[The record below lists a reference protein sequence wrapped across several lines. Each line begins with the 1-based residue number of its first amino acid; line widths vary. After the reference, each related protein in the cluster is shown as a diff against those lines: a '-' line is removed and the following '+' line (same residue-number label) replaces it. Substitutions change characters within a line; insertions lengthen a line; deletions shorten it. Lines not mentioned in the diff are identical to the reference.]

1 MINHNNMQMNIRKSY
16 YNKSRVQEDG
26 VTHIIDTSV
35 AYPMYN
41 FSLNKN
47 YFDIDDKA
55 TVVREILNDLKSI
68 EAVLER
74 ALTIDND
81 KEIDSI

>member
-26 VTHIIDTSV
+26 ITHIIDTSV
-35 AYPMYN
+35 DYPVYN
-41 FSLNKN
+41 FSLSKN

-68 EAVLER
+68 EAVLEK
-74 ALTIDND
+74 ALIMNND
-81 KEIDSI
+81 KEIDTI